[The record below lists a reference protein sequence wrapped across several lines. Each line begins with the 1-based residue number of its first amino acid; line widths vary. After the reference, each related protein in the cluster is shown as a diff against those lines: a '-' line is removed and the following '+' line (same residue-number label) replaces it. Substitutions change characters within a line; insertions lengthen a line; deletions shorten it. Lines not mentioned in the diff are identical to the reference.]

1 MSGSVSRPILTITT
15 MTDPSGRVS
24 DILGD
29 CGWVQTARLQLL
41 DFAVAVHSDIPA
53 LVHLIDEL
61 YAPLARPGPASHAL
75 MLGTTMGHDGPGYFT
90 ALDGSVVVR
99 TPAPTVAFAHLL
111 FEANQQA
118 IEQSPE
124 LIRIH
129 AAAVVV
135 GGRAVLLPGPM
146 GAGKSTL
153 AAGLTFRG
161 HGYITDEVA
170 AIHHRSGLVRAY
182 PKPISLGAAP
192 DPIGSIEWEPS
203 SGGRLFLGASGVIP
217 ARVLGPTDDREL
229 PVGLVVLPEYIPHAA
244 TELVRLPASETLAA
258 VAAHTFHL
266 DRPDTLASLARV
278 LTGVPCYRLASG
290 SLPEAVD
297 AVLDVVPSE
306 AGVR

>member
-1 MSGSVSRPILTITT
+1 MSGSVTRPIHTITT
-15 MTDPSGRVS
+15 MPDPTTRIS

-29 CGWVQTARLQLL
+29 CGWVRSASLQLL

-53 LVHLIDEL
+53 VVQLIDEL

-75 MLGTTMGHDGPGYFT
+75 MLGTTMLADGPGYFT
-90 ALDGSVVVR
+90 ALDGSVLVR

-129 AAAVVV
+129 SAAVAVGDCAVV
-135 GGRAVLLPGPM
+135 LPGPM

-161 HGYITDEVA
+161 HGYITDEVV
-170 AIHHRSGLVRAY
+170 AIDHRSGLVRTY

-203 SGGRLFLGASGVIP
+203 PGAGLFLGASGVIP
-217 ARVLGPTDDREL
+217 ARALGHTDDRK
-229 PVGLVVLPEYIPHAA
+229 PTRQFTVVLPQCGTRRSYG
-244 TELVRLPASETLAA
+244 TVRLA
-258 VAAHTFHL
+258 
-266 DRPDTLASLARV
+266 D
-278 LTGVPCYRLASG
+278 
-290 SLPEAVD
+290 
-297 AVLDVVPSE
+297 SE
-306 AGVR
+306 ALLPCACPSTWIGPKRSHRWPACWQMCRASTW

>member
-1 MSGSVSRPILTITT
+1 MSGSVTRPIHTITT
-15 MTDPSGRVS
+15 MPDPTTRIS

-29 CGWVQTARLQLL
+29 CGWVRSASLQLL

-53 LVHLIDEL
+53 VVQLIDEL

-75 MLGTTMGHDGPGYFT
+75 MLGTTMLADGPGYFT
-90 ALDGSVVVR
+90 ALDGSVLVR

-129 AAAVVV
+129 SAAVAVGDCAVV
-135 GGRAVLLPGPM
+135 LPGPM

-161 HGYITDEVA
+161 HGYITDEVV
-170 AIHHRSGLVRAY
+170 AIDHRSGLVRTY

-203 SGGRLFLGASGVIP
+203 PGAGLFLGASGVIP
-217 ARVLGPTDDREL
+217 ARALGHTDDRAH
-229 PVGLVVLPEYIPHAA
+229 PVGLVVLPQYVPDAA
-244 TELVRLPASETLAA
+244 TELVRLADSEALAA

-266 DRPDTLASLARV
+266 DRPETLASLAS
-278 LTGVPCYRLASG
+278 LLADVPCFHLVSG
-290 SLPEAVD
+290 SLPAAVD
-297 AVLDVVPSE
+297 AVLDVVPRE